1 MYHLWVEFCFVSGVR
16 ALYKGLGPTL
26 VRTFP
31 ATGALFLA
39 VETTKKVLGSAA
51 DHYGIIWCH
60 WYKLLPYFITS
71 TCGMVLSAVDI

>member
-1 MYHLWVEFCFVSGVR
+1 MFKCISVGVR

-51 DHYGIIWCH
+51 DYYGI
-60 WYKLLPYFITS
+60 T
-71 TCGMVLSAVDI
+71 